1 MICDANGI
9 KYVASPLLQ
18 GKPVTHGFLTRIG
31 GVSPAPYASLNFDA
45 RDTDPAEN
53 VERNRALFHEAFGV
67 PAGRLVTVSQVHGKE
82 ILAIEGPLPEKPV
95 EADAIV
101 TNETGVAIGMLTAD
115 CQPILLFDPVN
126 RAIGAVHAG
135 WKGTALGIV
144 VETGELMW
152 KKYGTNPEDLIV
164 SLGPCIGPCCYKV
177 GWNVLEEYMSRH
189 READC
194 FSEKDGLRMDINNAN
209 SIQLALI
216 GVKRENISDDAS
228 CTSCNSDLFFS
239 YRKDGG
245 RTGRQL
251 SFIMLSGRDAG

>member
-18 GKPVTHGFLTRIG
+18 DKGVTHGFLTRTG

-45 RDTDPAEN
+45 RDTDTIEN

-67 PAGRLVTVSQVHGKE
+67 APGRLVTVSQVHGKE

-115 CQPILLFDPVN
+115 CQPILLYDPVN

-135 WKGTALGIV
+135 WKGTALGIA
-144 VETGELMW
+144 VETVLEMNRR
-152 KKYGTNPEDLIV
+152 YGTNPEDLIA
-164 SLGPCIGPCCYKV
+164 STGPCIGPCCYKV
-177 GWNVLEEYMSRH
+177 GWNVLDEYMKRH

-209 SIQLALI
+209 SIQLALL
-216 GVKRENISDDAS
+216 GVKKENISDDAS
-228 CTSCNSDLFFS
+228 CTSCNSELFFS
-239 YRKDGG
+239 YRKDNG

-251 SFIMLSGRDAG
+251 SFIMLNGKDAK

>member
-1 MICDANGI
+1 MISNANGI

-18 GKPVTHGFLTRIG
+18 VKGVTHGFLTRIG
-31 GVSPAPYASLNFDA
+31 GVSHAPYTSLNFDA
-45 RDTDPAEN
+45 RDTDPIEN

-67 PAGRLVTVSQVHGKE
+67 APGRLVTVSQVHGKE

-101 TNETGVAIGMLTAD
+101 TSETGVAIGMLTAD
-115 CQPILLFDPVN
+115 CQPILLYDPVN

-135 WKGTALGIV
+135 WKGTALGIA
-144 VETGELMW
+144 VETVLEMNRR
-152 KKYGTNPEDLIV
+152 YGTNPEDLIA

-177 GWNVLEEYMSRH
+177 GWNVLDAYMAKH

-209 SIQLALI
+209 SIQLALL
-216 GVKRENISDDAS
+216 GVKKENISDDFS
-228 CTSCNSDLFFS
+228 CTSCNPELFFS
-239 YRKDGG
+239 HRKDNG

-251 SFIMLSGRDAG
+251 SFIMLGGDE

>member
-9 KYVASPLLQ
+9 KYFASPLLQ
-18 GKPVTHGFLTRIG
+18 GKAITHGFLTRIG

-82 ILAIEGPLPEKPV
+82 ILAIEGPLPEKPI

-101 TNETGVAIGMLTAD
+101 TNETGVAIAVMTAD

-135 WKGTALGIV
+135 WKGTALGIA
-144 VETGELMW
+144 VETVLEMNRR
-152 KKYGTNPEDLIV
+152 YGTNPEDLIA
-164 SLGPCIGPCCYKV
+164 STGPCIGPCCYKV
-177 GWNVLEEYMSRH
+177 GWNVLDEYMKRH

-209 SIQLALI
+209 SIQLALL
-216 GVKRENISDDAS
+216 GVKKENITDNAS
-228 CTSCNSDLFFS
+228 CTSCNADLFFS
-239 YRKDGG
+239 HRKDNG

-251 SFIMLSGRDAG
+251 SFIMMDGEGA

>member
-1 MICDANGI
+1 MICDAKGI

-18 GKPVTHGFLTRIG
+18 WSSLAHGFLTRVG

-45 RDTDPAEN
+45 RDTDPAAN

-67 PAGRLVTVSQVHGKE
+67 PEGRLVTVSQVHGKE
-82 ILAIEGPLPEKPV
+82 ALVIEGNLPDKPV

-101 TNETGVAIGMLTAD
+101 TAEPDVAIGMMTAD

-126 RAIGAVHAG
+126 GAIGAVHAG

-152 KKYGTNPEDLIV
+152 KRYGTRPEDLIV

-177 GWNVLEEYMSRH
+177 GWNVLDEYMAKHS
-189 READC
+189 EADC
-194 FSEKDGLRMDINNAN
+194 FSEKDGLRMDISLGNFY
-209 SIQLALI
+209 QLLGI
-216 GVKRENISDDAS
+216 GVKKENISNDAM
-228 CTSCNSDLFFS
+228 CTACNPDLFFS
-239 YRKDGG
+239 YRKDNG

-251 SFIMLSGRDAG
+251 SFIMLKGTEPR

>member
-1 MICDANGI
+1 MIRDANGI
-9 KYVASPLLQ
+9 KYIASPLLSDK
-18 GKPVTHGFLTRIG
+18 GVTHGFLTRIG
-31 GVSPAPYASLNFDA
+31 GVSPSPYASLNFDA

-53 VERNRALFHEAFGV
+53 VEKNRALFHEAFGV

-82 ILAIEGPLPEKPV
+82 ILVIEGSLPDKPV

-101 TNETGVAIGMLTAD
+101 TAETNVAIGMLTAD
-115 CQPILLFDPVN
+115 CQPILLYDPVN
-126 RAIGAVHAG
+126 HAIGAVHAG

-152 KKYGTNPEDLIV
+152 KKYGTRPEDLIV

-189 READC
+189 KESADC
-194 FSEKDGLRMDINNAN
+194 FSEKDGLRMDINIAN
-209 SIQLALI
+209 TVQLALI
-216 GVKRENISDDAS
+216 GVKNENIFNGAR

-239 YRKDGG
+239 HRKDNG

-251 SFIMLSGRDAG
+251 SFIMLGEDAR

>member
-194 FSEKDGLRMDINNAN
+194 FSQKDGLRMDINNAN

-216 GVKRENISDDAS
+216 GVKNENISNDS
-228 CTSCNSDLFFS
+228 RCTSCNSDLFFS
-239 YRKDGG
+239 HRKDNG

-251 SFIMLSGRDAG
+251 SFIMLGGDER

>member
-18 GKPVTHGFLTRIG
+18 GMPVVHGHLTRVG
-31 GVSPAPYASLNFDA
+31 GVSPAPYASMNFDG

-67 PAGRLVTVSQVHGKE
+67 PQGRLVTVSQVHGKE
-82 ILAIEGPLPEKPV
+82 VLAIEGRPPDKPV

-101 TNETGVAIGMLTAD
+101 TAEPDVAIGMMTAD
-115 CQPILLFDPVN
+115 CQPVLLYDPAN
-126 RAIGAVHAG
+126 NAIGAVHAG
-135 WKGTALGIV
+135 WKGAALGIV
-144 VETGELMW
+144 VETVMKMNEV
-152 KKYGTNPEDLIV
+152 YGTDPAGLIASV
-164 SLGPCIGPCCYKV
+164 GPCIGPCCYKV
-177 GWNVLEEYMSRH
+177 GWNVLDEYMARH

-194 FSEKDGLRMDINNAN
+194 FKENEGLRMDISLAN
-209 SIQLALI
+209 TLQLI
-216 GVKRENISDDAS
+216 GVGVRKENISDDAA
-228 CTSCNSDLFFS
+228 CTACNPELFFS

-251 SFIMLSGRDAG
+251 SFIMMKGDR

>member
-18 GKPVTHGFLTRIG
+18 GKAVTHGFLTRTG

-45 RDTDPAEN
+45 RDTDRVEN
-53 VERNRALFHEAFGV
+53 VEKNRALFHEAFGV
-67 PAGRLVTVSQVHGKE
+67 PPGRLVTVSQVHGKE
-82 ILAIEGPLPEKPV
+82 VLAIEGRLPEKPV

-101 TNETGVAIGMLTAD
+101 TNVTGVAIGMMTAD
-115 CQPILLFDPVN
+115 CQPILLYDPVN

-144 VETGELMW
+144 VLTAQEMSSR
-152 KKYGTNPEDLIV
+152 YGTNPEDLIA

-177 GWNVLEEYMSRH
+177 GWNVLDEYMSRH

-209 SIQLALI
+209 SVQLALI

-251 SFIMLSGRDAG
+251 SFIMLSGRHAG

>member
-1 MICDANGI
+1 MTSNANGI
-9 KYVASPLLQ
+9 KYFSSPLLQ
-18 GKPVTHGFLTRIG
+18 GKGVTHGFLTRIG

-53 VERNRALFHEAFGV
+53 VEKNKALFHEAFDV
-67 PAGRLVTVSQVHGKE
+67 PTGRLVTVSQVHGKE
-82 ILAIEGPLPEKPV
+82 ILVIEGPLPDKPV

-152 KKYGTNPEDLIV
+152 KKYGTRPEDLIV

-177 GWNVLEEYMSRH
+177 GWNVLEEYMKRH

-194 FSEKDGLRMDINNAN
+194 FSENDGLRMDISLAN

-216 GVKRENISDDAS
+216 GVKNENISNDAS

-239 YRKDGG
+239 HRKDNG

-251 SFIMLSGRDAG
+251 SFIMLGGEGA